1 MRIHVTAVLA
11 AATAVGLAFTL
22 TACSGTTAAPSGAA
36 GGTSGASASGATIPL
51 LRAGLDFTLSSLDE
65 PKNIAADNVVGLS
78 LETLVK
84 FSPQGQVE
92 PDLATSWDQTSPVTY
107 VYHLR
112 HDAKFWDGKP
122 VTATD
127 VAYSLNYD
135 RASGSDVA
143 FGFTGVKSIVAT
155 DPYTVTV
162 TLSQPEAN
170 WKYVPAEENAF
181 IFEKAFQQAHA
192 ATFGQPGTLVMGS
205 GPWIVDSLDPTK
217 GAQVSANPHW
227 WGGRVPIQHISVKLF
242 ASETSEAL
250 AFRGGQIDVATNVLN
265 PKAFKSTSGGS
276 IVSAPAFSEGYFGMN
291 VHQAPWNDIHVRR
304 AIAYALNRSDIIA
317 ALGNNAQPVTT
328 LIPSAELDRLGS
340 QAQVSALINAL
351 PSYPYNL
358 AKAKQELAESAYP
371 HGFTATTQ
379 TITFAS
385 YTPVNEAVA
394 GDLAKIGINLKLKTI
409 GFTQYLAFASGPKS
423 AIGGL
428 YATMNVTNPDPDSF
442 PSALLGSVN
451 IADGG
456 YDWANYD
463 PPVID
468 TLIKAGETTQD
479 SAQRLAIYGQMLKT
493 LATDL
498 PYVPLYI
505 QDYNVALSSQFTW
518 PNYDVYTQWGDW
530 ELNIKPKN

>member
-1 MRIHVTAVLA
+1 MRLRLTAALAVPALALLA
-11 AATAVGLAFTL
+11 AG
-22 TACSGTTAAPSGAA
+22 CSATTAASQGAGSAGAA
-36 GGTSGASASGATIPL
+36 AATIPL
-51 LRAGLDFTLSSLDE
+51 LRIGDDAALSTLDTGTDE
-65 PKNIAADNVVGLS
+65 GNDVYGT
-78 LETLVK
+78 LETLTK
-84 FSPQGQVE
+84 FGPNGQAV
-92 PDLATSWDQTSPVTY
+92 PDLASSVTQPNATTY

-112 HDAKFWDGKP
+112 RGVKFWNGDPMTSADVVNALDYYRKP
-122 VTATD
+122 
-127 VAYSLNYD
+127 
-135 RASGSDVA
+135 GSYVSTEIA
-143 FGFTGVKSIVAT
+143 PVKSVVAAG
-155 DPYTVTV
+155 PYTVVV
-162 TLSQPEAN
+162 TLKNSYAP
-170 WKYVPAEENAF
+170 WSAETTGQF
-181 IFEKAFQQAHA
+181 PVFEKKFQDEHS
-192 ATFGQPGTLVMGS
+192 ATMGRPGVLIMGT
-205 GPWIVDSLDPTK
+205 GPWEIDSFDPTT
-217 GAQVSANPHW
+217 GLELSANPHW
-227 WGGRVPIQHISVKLF
+227 WGGTVPVKHISVKLF

-250 AFRGGQIDVATNVLN
+250 AFRGGEIDVADDVLN

-276 IVSAPAFSEGYFGMN
+276 IVSTPAFAEGYFGMN

-304 AIAYALNRSDIIA
+304 AVAYALDRPDIIA

-328 LIPSAELDRLGS
+328 LIPPAELDRLGPTS
-340 QAQVSALINAL
+340 QVSALINAL

-409 GFTQYLAFASGPKS
+409 GFTQYLAFASGNKS

-463 PPVID
+463 PPLID
-468 TLIKAGETTQD
+468 TLIKAGETTQG
-479 SAQRLAIYGQMLKT
+479 SAQRLTIYGQMLKT
-493 LATDL
+493 LATDV
-498 PYVPLYI
+498 PYVPLYVE
-505 QDYNVALSSQFTW
+505 DYNVALSSQFTW
-518 PNYDVYTQWGDW
+518 PDYNVYTQDGAF
-530 ELNIKPKN
+530 ELNIKPKS

>member
-1 MRIHVTAVLA
+1 MKIRVTAALA

-22 TACSGTTAAPSGAA
+22 SACSGTTAAPSGS
-36 GGTSGASASGATIPL
+36 GGTAGSAATIPL
-51 LRAGLDFTLSSLDE
+51 LRIGDDASLSTLDTGADE
-65 PKNIAADNVVGLS
+65 GNDVYGT
-78 LETLVK
+78 LETLTR
-84 FSPQGQVE
+84 FGPDGRVE
-92 PDLATSWDQTSPVTY
+92 PDLASSVSHPDAVTY

-112 HDAKFWDGKP
+112 QDVKFGNGDPMTSADVVNALDYYRKP
-122 VTATD
+122 
-127 VAYSLNYD
+127 
-135 RASGSDVA
+135 GSYVSA
-143 FGFTGVKSIVAT
+143 EIAPVKSVVAT
-155 DPYTVTV
+155 GPYTVTV
-162 TLSQPEAN
+162 TLGNSYAPWSAETTSQFP
-170 WKYVPAEENAF
+170 
-181 IFEKAFQQAHA
+181 IFEKKFADEHK
-192 ATFGQPGTLVMGS
+192 ATMGRPGVLIMGT
-205 GPWIVDSLDPTK
+205 GPWQIDSFDPTT
-217 GAQVSANPHW
+217 GLELSANPHW
-227 WGGRVPIQHISVKLF
+227 WGGTVPVKHISVKFF
-242 ASETSEAL
+242 ASETTEAL
-250 AFRGGQIDVATNVLN
+250 AFRGGEIDVANNVLN

-276 IVSAPAFSEGYFGMN
+276 IVSAPAFSAGYFGMN

-304 AIAYALNRSDIIA
+304 AVAYALNRSDIIA

-328 LIPSAELDRLGS
+328 LIPPAELDRLGS
-340 QAQVSALINAL
+340 KEQVNTLISGL
-351 PSYPYNL
+351 PRYPYNL
-358 AKAKQELAESAYP
+358 ATAKQELAESAYP

-409 GFTQYLAFASGPKS
+409 GFTQYLAFASGNKN

-479 SAQRLAIYGQMLKT
+479 PVQRLAIYRQMLKT

-505 QDYNVALSSQFTW
+505 QDYNVALSGKFTW
-518 PNYDVYTQWGDW
+518 PNYNVYTQWGDW
-530 ELNIKPKN
+530 ALNIKPKN